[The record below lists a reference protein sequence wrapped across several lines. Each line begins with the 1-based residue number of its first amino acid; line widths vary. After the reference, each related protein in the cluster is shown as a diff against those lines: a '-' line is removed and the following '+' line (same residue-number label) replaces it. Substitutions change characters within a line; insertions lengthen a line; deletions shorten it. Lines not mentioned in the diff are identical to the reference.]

1 MNIDFF
7 SQILSENKI
16 GPDGAIALCEL
27 LSKNK
32 TIIHLNL
39 SGILCLLKVFMTIK
53 FHS

>member
-1 MNIDFF
+1 MALLLYKHLLF

-16 GPDGAIALCEL
+16 GPDGAIAVCEL

-39 SGILCLLKVFMTIK
+39 SGIYVC
-53 FHS
+53 